1 MKTKF
6 SMLID
11 RKARRGNLNHSKGTE
26 TRKKNPSDLPSYHRV
41 AINLRNRDKT
51 ERSALGQDNT

>member
-1 MKTKF
+1 
-6 SMLID
+6 MLID

-26 TRKKNPSDLPSYHRV
+26 TRKKKKPSDLPSYHRV

-51 ERSALGQDNT
+51 ERNALGQDNT